1 MVARR
6 PYHQGVK
13 LEDLQGGGAPTLGEP
28 LPIELG
34 NATYAV
40 RGQLVDGLQTVEHV
54 AAWFR
59 DNRHRFAVPLDDRD
73 LLRTNERD
81 LAATRALRDA
91 IRTLTGVAVGG
102 GDAPQE
108 AVETVNQQVRAAPRW
123 RELSWGGGPRALAC
137 GSVDRLAT
145 ARAEIAQQ
153 AVDLFGGSDIAQLR
167 ACHAPGCVLYFLK
180 DHPRREWCSAACG
193 NRARAARH
201 YERTRKTP

>member
-1 MVARR
+1 MD
-6 PYHQGVK
+6 
-13 LEDLQGGGAPTLGEP
+13 LEALEGGGAPMLGER
-28 LPIELG
+28 LPIELA

-40 RGQLVDGLQTVEHV
+40 RGRLVDGLQTIEHV

-59 DNRHRFAVPLDDRD
+59 DNRNRFAAPFDDKD
-73 LLRTNERD
+73 LLRVTAQD

-91 IRTLTGVAVGG
+91 IRTLAGIAACG
-102 GDAPQE
+102 GDVPQE
-108 AVETVNQQVRAAPRW
+108 AVQTINEQVRAAPRW
-123 RELSWGGGPRALAC
+123 RELSWGEGPQVLAC
-137 GSVDRLAT
+137 TSVDLLGT

-153 AVDLFGGSDIAQLR
+153 AVDLFGGPDVEQVR

-201 YERTRKTP
+201 YERSKKAR